1 MKTLNNRNNYL
12 KIIADYIARE
22 FKTIGTSYSILL
34 VMIGGVFVYG
44 LLYNYMYQPNLIR
57 KAPVVVADLSQSS
70 LSREYVRL
78 LSASSQVEVNSHAN
92 NILEAKELMK
102 TREVVGIVYI
112 PRDFER
118 RVGRGDQSVFL
129 AMVNTSAFLN
139 FAAIQEATS
148 GAMVELDGRHRSDMI
163 TFLPLPTLYAMSQ
176 AQPINVVGTALFNHT
191 EGYGSYLI
199 PVVLILIIFQTLMM
213 VIGMISGGERYKKTI
228 LYYKKNGLG
237 FGNMMAIVL
246 SKTFVYSVLYAIFA
260 YFLIGLLPQIFSIP
274 NIGDT
279 MDIITLLIPF
289 FMASCFFGFTCSL
302 VYADSES
309 PILMIAFFSVG
320 LVFLSGISYP
330 LELIPWYWKVFH
342 YIIPAPPAVL
352 GYVKVNSMGASI
364 ADIKTEYITLWIQCL
379 VYFLTACFVY
389 RYNIKKE
396 SVAIKEA
403 ANF

>member
-1 MKTLNNRNNYL
+1 
-12 KIIADYIARE
+12 
-22 FKTIGTSYSILL
+22 
-34 VMIGGVFVYG
+34 
-44 LLYNYMYQPNLIR
+44 
-57 KAPVVVADLSQSS
+57 
-70 LSREYVRL
+70 
-78 LSASSQVEVNSHAN
+78 
-92 NILEAKELMK
+92 
-102 TREVVGIVYI
+102 
-112 PRDFER
+112 
-118 RVGRGDQSVFL
+118 
-129 AMVNTSAFLN
+129 
-139 FAAIQEATS
+139 
-148 GAMVELDGRHRSDMI
+148 
-163 TFLPLPTLYAMSQ
+163 MSQ

-396 SVAIKEA
+396 SAAIKEA

>member
-78 LSASSQVEVNSHAN
+78 LSASSQVEVYSHAN

-163 TFLPLPTLYAMSQ
+163 TFLPLRSMPCL
-176 AQPINVVGTALFNHT
+176 
-191 EGYGSYLI
+191 
-199 PVVLILIIFQTLMM
+199 
-213 VIGMISGGERYKKTI
+213 R
-228 LYYKKNGLG
+228 
-237 FGNMMAIVL
+237 L
-246 SKTFVYSVLYAIFA
+246 SL
-260 YFLIGLLPQIFSIP
+260 
-274 NIGDT
+274 
-279 MDIITLLIPF
+279 
-289 FMASCFFGFTCSL
+289 
-302 VYADSES
+302 
-309 PILMIAFFSVG
+309 
-320 LVFLSGISYP
+320 
-330 LELIPWYWKVFH
+330 
-342 YIIPAPPAVL
+342 
-352 GYVKVNSMGASI
+352 
-364 ADIKTEYITLWIQCL
+364 
-379 VYFLTACFVY
+379 
-389 RYNIKKE
+389 
-396 SVAIKEA
+396 
-403 ANF
+403 